1 MKRRKTL
8 QTATI
13 ALVLFVFLL
22 QTFSFVRAENGLN
35 VLDWR
40 TMSVPPPPETSLYV
54 ILAIWA
60 VVVVLMALGAAV
72 IFKRQRK
79 LVIAIT
85 IIALAVIGVVAILKF
100 TEAVIYYS
108 FDAEQIYPRNG
119 DNFVTVNCRNAG
131 YAQASFSL
139 VLQFENANI
148 SAKTQQPYEL
158 LSDSA
163 TKFTYT
169 LAGGERQSTKAY
181 FSIGENATEFNVL
194 LTYRQ
199 QDEPFLIQADSEG
212 DTALMYTKEPF
223 TDNFT
228 LQYSPPPP

>member
-8 QTATI
+8 QTAAI
-13 ALVLFVFLL
+13 AFALLAFLL
-22 QTFSFVRAENGLN
+22 QAFSFVRAENGLN
-35 VLDWR
+35 VIDWR
-40 TMSVPPPPETSLYV
+40 TMSMPPPPETSLYV
-54 ILAIWA
+54 ILAVWA
-60 VVVVLMALGAAV
+60 VIVVLMAIGASV
-72 IFKRQRK
+72 LFKKRRR
-79 LVIAIT
+79 LVIALT
-85 IIALAVIGVVAILKF
+85 LIAIAIIGVVAVLKF

-119 DNFVTVNCRNAG
+119 DNYVTLNCRNAG
-131 YAQASFSL
+131 YAQATFSL

-148 SAKTQQPYEL
+148 STKTQQPYEL

-163 TKFTYT
+163 AKFTYT
-169 LAGGERQSTKAY
+169 LGGGEKQSTKAY

-194 LTYRQ
+194 LTNRQ
-199 QDEPFLIQADSEG
+199 EGEAFLIQVDLEG
-212 DTALMYTKEPF
+212 DTALMYAKEPF